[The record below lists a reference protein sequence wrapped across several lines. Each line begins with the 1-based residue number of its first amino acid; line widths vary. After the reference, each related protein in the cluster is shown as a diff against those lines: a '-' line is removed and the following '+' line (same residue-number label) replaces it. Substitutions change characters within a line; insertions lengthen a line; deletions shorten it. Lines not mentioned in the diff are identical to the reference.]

1 MAERDVNDIIDL
13 NVGGTRFSTSRQT
26 LLSDPDSMLAKMF
39 DPDSAFSTPGLKKEG
54 AYFIDRDPIHFRAVL
69 NYLRSG
75 YLATDCDVPALLE
88 EAKFFGLLG
97 LEAALQEHAKE
108 QLKNQKGDIL
118 YLNVGGKIFLTSKA
132 TLCFKPES
140 NLAKMVRGETEQLFD
155 KDGNL
160 FIDQDPKYFRFVL
173 QYLRTKGRSTI
184 VPIAFINNVITI
196 ADELGLSKDKFDCIE
211 DPSME
216 SKLVHLV

>member
-1 MAERDVNDIIDL
+1 MEGEESIIDL
-13 NVGGTRFSTSRQT
+13 DVGGTRFCTTRQT
-26 LLSDPDSMLAKMF
+26 LLSEPNSMLAKMF
-39 DPDSAFSTPGLKKEG
+39 DPESPFAPGVKKDG

-75 YLATDCDVPALLE
+75 YLAADCDVPAFLE

-108 QLKNQKGDIL
+108 QLKNQTGDIL
-118 YLNVGGKIFLTSKA
+118 HLNVGGKIFLTSKA
-132 TLCFKPES
+132 TLCLKPES

-160 FIDQDPKYFRFVL
+160 FIDQNPKYFSFIL
-173 QYLRTKGRSTI
+173 QYLRTGRNQQLQGEI
-184 VPIAFINNVITI
+184 LEGVMGIAERIGLDWSYFI
-196 ADELGLSKDKFDCIE
+196 
-211 DPSME
+211 
-216 SKLVHLV
+216 

>member
-75 YLATDCDVPALLE
+75 YLAADCDVPALLK
-88 EAKFFGLLG
+88 EANFFGLLG
-97 LEAALQEHAKE
+97 LEAALHEHAKG

-118 YLNVGGKIFLTSKA
+118 HLNVGGKIFLTSKA

-160 FIDQDPKYFRFVL
+160 FIDQNPKYFSFIL
-173 QYLRTKGRSTI
+173 QYLRTGRNQQLQGEI
-184 VPIAFINNVITI
+184 LEGVMGIAERIGLDWSYFI
-196 ADELGLSKDKFDCIE
+196 
-211 DPSME
+211 
-216 SKLVHLV
+216 

>member
-75 YLATDCDVPALLE
+75 YLAADCDVPALLE

-97 LEAALQEHAKE
+97 LEAALHEHAKMLFRE
-108 QLKNQKGDIL
+108 QKGDIFH
-118 YLNVGGKIFLTSKA
+118 LNVGGEIFATSKA
-132 TLCFKPES
+132 TLCSTRGS
-140 NLAKMVRGETEQLFD
+140 NLEKMVRGETEQQFD

-160 FIDQDPKYFRFVL
+160 FIDQNPKYFPYIL
-173 QYLRTKGRSTI
+173 EYLRTKGHVI
-184 VPIAFINNVITI
+184 PQPVPKASFDSVVEM
-196 ADELGLSKDKFDCIE
+196 AKGLLGVGWGWIKRE
-211 DPSME
+211 
-216 SKLVHLV
+216 